1 MSIRSDST
9 ELAEVLSAAALF
21 MIRRIVLLSDGGC
34 IRGSLISISLR
45 SSAVEGFA
53 VLFRQ
58 SIKELVDARNCSC
71 KVSTNSLIIEMARR
85 PSPTLTDAELRPMEV
100 LWERGP
106 STVSDVVNAL
116 PQELGLS
123 YSTVLTTLRIL
134 EQKGYVRHTK
144 EGQAY
149 VYHAVIDQNQAQKK
163 VLKHILSRFFD
174 NSPELLVLRV
184 LETEKLDAEDLQR
197 IRELIKKGD
206 NP

>member
-1 MSIRSDST
+1 
-9 ELAEVLSAAALF
+9 
-21 MIRRIVLLSDGGC
+21 
-34 IRGSLISISLR
+34 
-45 SSAVEGFA
+45 
-53 VLFRQ
+53 
-58 SIKELVDARNCSC
+58 
-71 KVSTNSLIIEMARR
+71 MARR

-106 STVSDVVNAL
+106 STVSDVVSAL

-134 EQKGYVRHTK
+134 EQKGYVQHTK

-197 IRELIKKGD
+197 IRELIKKGE
-206 NP
+206 NS

>member
-1 MSIRSDST
+1 LTGGIESI
-9 ELAEVLSAAALF
+9 
-21 MIRRIVLLSDGGC
+21 
-34 IRGSLISISLR
+34 
-45 SSAVEGFA
+45 
-53 VLFRQ
+53 
-58 SIKELVDARNCSC
+58 
-71 KVSTNSLIIEMARR
+71 NSLIEMARK

-134 EQKGYVRHTK
+134 EQKGYVGHTK
-144 EGQAY
+144 EGQAF

-174 NSPELLVLRV
+174 NSPELLVQRV

-197 IRELIKKGD
+197 IRELIKNGD
-206 NP
+206 NS